1 MVAKRAVLSD
11 SANLFKRVSGGA
23 LSQLYRH
30 KQGIFTQGEKA
41 NTLFYVLHGHVKLT
55 VTGRTGKKAVIQ
67 VLRGGD
73 FFGEECLRGSSKRGS
88 TASAIHDSEV
98 CSISGESFAALLQSD
113 PPFAKLFIAHLLSR
127 IARMEEQLVDQIFSS
142 SERRLARILLLL
154 AGISNGSQSE
164 PVLLKVTQTT
174 LAEMV
179 GTTRSRISFFMNR
192 FRDMKLIDY
201 NGHLHVNKALVAF
214 LLHD

>member
-1 MVAKRAVLSD
+1 MATKRVNRSIP
-11 SANLFKRVSGGA
+11 SSLFKRVRGEA
-23 LSQLYRH
+23 LSHLYRH
-30 KQGIFTQGEKA
+30 RQGIFTQGEKA
-41 NTLFYVLHGHVKLT
+41 NCLFYVMQGHVKLT

-67 VLRGGD
+67 VLRSGD

-98 CSISGESFAALLQSD
+98 CSISGESFAALLQGD

-127 IARMEEQLVDQIFSS
+127 IARVEEQLVDQIFSS

-154 AGISNGSQSE
+154 AGISDGSKSE

-201 NGHLHVNKALVAF
+201 NGHLHVNQTLVAF